1 MILVA
6 ILLFIILIGALIYIL
21 SSVITPFLAAVC
33 IAYALTP
40 FMEWI
45 KQAIKVSNSIA
56 SLIATALFFIFII
69 TIIAILGPMIYYQI
83 YNLIYQITANQ
94 TVISNELSSL
104 ADKLDHI
111 SPQIKEQF
119 QNQLNNISD
128 QLIQAIKVILKGIM
142 QSGLIATNALSFAII
157 IPFVTFHLLKDTDI
171 IKKIIYSVIPL
182 KYQND
187 CKALL
192 SSMQYVMIGFFRGQ
206 LAVCSILA
214 IYYTFAFLVLG
225 LNSWLGLGILYGTL
239 IFVPYLG
246 SLTATIL
253 CILIAINQFSFDYHL
268 IILVISLLI
277 GQLLEGMFLT
287 PKLVGNSTNLHPI
300 WIIFSLISG
309 WSLAGFFGVLIAV
322 PLAAILG
329 VIFRFCLHKYRKS
342 GFYNSNQNT

>member
-1 MILVA
+1 MILVT
-6 ILLFIILIGALIYIL
+6 ISLFIILIGTLIYL
-21 SSVITPFLAAVC
+21 FSNVIAPFLAAIC

-40 FMEWI
+40 FMKWI
-45 KQAIKVSNSIA
+45 KQTTKASNSAA
-56 SLIATALFFIFII
+56 SLIATTLFSSLII
-69 TIIAILGPMIYYQI
+69 TILAILGPMIYYQI
-83 YNLIYQITANQ
+83 YNLIYQITVNQ
-94 TVISNELSSL
+94 ATISNKLLSL
-104 ADKLDHI
+104 VDKLDHI

-128 QLIQAIKVILKGIM
+128 QLIQAIKVILKGVI
-142 QSGLIATNALSFAII
+142 QSGSIAANALSFAII
-157 IPFVTFHLLKDTDI
+157 IPFITFYLLKDTDN
-171 IKKIIYSVIPL
+171 IKKTIYSIIPL

-187 CKALL
+187 AKLL
-192 SSMQYVMIGFFRGQ
+192 LGNMQYVMIGFFRGQ

-214 IYYTFAFLVLG
+214 VYYILAFLGLG
-225 LNSWLGLGILYGTL
+225 LNSWLGLGILFGTL

-268 IILVISLLI
+268 IILAILLLT

-287 PKLVGNSTNLHPI
+287 PKLVGNSANLHPI

-309 WSLAGFFGVLIAV
+309 WNLAGFFGVLIAV
-322 PLAAILG
+322 PFAAILG

-342 GFYNSNQNT
+342 GFYNLN